1 MFHSSFSDDDLEG
14 PEAIPDH
21 TQRIKCDRV
30 IHTNYSLLYGHLDTE
45 KLLPKLPKS
54 YLQRFAQNA
63 IVIEA
68 LLRFDRPSHG
78 LLMLCDTL
86 VTTPGQE
93 NLGRKLLN
101 GMMLT

>member
-1 MFHSSFSDDDLEG
+1 MFHSSLLDYDPEVL
-14 PEAIPDH
+14 EAILDH

-54 YLQRFAQNA
+54 YDQRFAQNA
-63 IVIEA
+63 VVIEA
-68 LLRFDRPSHG
+68 LLRFEPPSHG
-78 LLMLCDTL
+78 LLMFCDTL